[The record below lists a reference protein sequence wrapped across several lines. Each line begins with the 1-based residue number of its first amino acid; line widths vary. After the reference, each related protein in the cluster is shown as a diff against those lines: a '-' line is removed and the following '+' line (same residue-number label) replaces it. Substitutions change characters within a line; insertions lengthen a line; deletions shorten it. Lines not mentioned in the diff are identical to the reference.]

1 MRSGHLPA
9 MDIAGKVNDSLR
21 QHHTLVITAPPG
33 AGKSTLLPLTIMSGQ
48 EEDANKEVNEE
59 THKILEKGK
68 ILMLEPRRLAAR
80 QIAERMASIL
90 SEPVGKTVGYRIR
103 FDNKVSQDTRVEV
116 LTEGILTRMLVS
128 DPTLEGVSTIIFDE
142 FHERSINSDLALAL
156 ARQAQNILRPDLKIV
171 IMSATIDATSICQAL
186 DAPLIESKG
195 RMYPVEIKYED
206 TTEYTNSFGKF
217 GSVGNFSNEEIAVA
231 TSAIIA
237 KAHREHKGDIL
248 AFLPGQGEIQRCLEL
263 LGDSLSPTVVLP
275 LYGTLSPKQQRR
287 AIAPSKEGERKVV
300 LATPI
305 AETSLTIEGVR
316 IVVDSG
322 LYKRL
327 VFDKNTGLCH
337 LETATISMDM
347 ATQRM
352 GRAGRVA
359 EGVCYRLWAKTA
371 EHLMPERRTP
381 EIEEADLS
389 SMLLDIASFGENDVY
404 CLPWLTL
411 PPKANILRAKNLL
424 CSLGALGESEEEESH
439 GIESRTRLNIGSIT
453 EIGRKMEAL
462 PCHPRIARMILSAES
477 KPLQALACDIAALL
491 EEKDPMNETGECD
504 ITLRLSILRSN
515 RQKVSSSTSKSSSS
529 ESKASLG
536 RWARIAQIAKEYR
549 KMACTNE
556 NRKTVH
562 TDEDNSP
569 VDGEEVGMLLAHAY
583 PERIAMSIDNI
594 GGYRLA
600 SGNTV
605 SIDREE
611 PMSAHTWIAIA
622 SLYAGNARNLP
633 NASSVRQGKVFLAA
647 PLDIEMISEMTNMR
661 DRIAWNSKQGMVV
674 MQQERCIGKL
684 IVDCKP
690 IQDADKAQIIAIIC
704 EAIKKEGLS
713 MLDWNEQVKRL
724 QRRVAKVAE
733 WHPELSIPDLSTEHL
748 VDTAKDWLPF
758 YLEQDGKVKRTTAEL
773 KKLNLEEILWNTI
786 PYDIQQEIDRLAPTH
801 IQVPTGSRIRIDYR
815 QGAEAP
821 VLSVRLQECFGMEK
835 TPCVNDGKQPL
846 LMELLSP
853 GFKPVQLTQDLQSF
867 WQTTYFEVR
876 KELKRRYPKHYW
888 PENPLEAEAVK
899 GTKRKF

>member
-1 MRSGHLPA
+1 MNIKEIIVRSGQLPA
-9 MDIAGKVNDSLR
+9 SEIAEKVNESLR
-21 QHHTLVITAPPG
+21 QKHTLVITAPPG

-48 EEDANKEVNEE
+48 EEDANNEGNAANC
-59 THKILEKGK
+59 GK
-68 ILMLEPRRLAAR
+68 VLMLEPRRLAAR

-90 SEPVGKTVGYRIR
+90 GEPVGKTVGYRVR
-103 FDNKVSQDTRVEV
+103 FDNKVSKDTRIEV

-128 DPTLEGVSTIIFDE
+128 DPTLEGISTIIFDE

-156 ARQAQNILRPDLKIV
+156 TRQAQSILRPDLRIV

-206 TTEYTNSFGKF
+206 ISEYKNNTGNFGSFGCE
-217 GSVGNFSNEEIAVA
+217 GVAMATASV
-231 TSAIIA
+231 IA

-263 LGDSLSPTVVLP
+263 LGDSLAPTAVLP
-275 LYGTLSPKQQRR
+275 LYGNLSPEQQRQ
-287 AIAPSKEGERKVV
+287 AIAPSREGERKVV

-305 AETSLTIEGVR
+305 AETSITIEGVR

-322 LYKRL
+322 LYKHL
-327 VFDKNTGLCH
+327 VFDKNTGLSH
-337 LETATISMDM
+337 LETANISMDM

-359 EGVCYRLWAKTA
+359 EGICYRLWAKTA
-371 EHLMPERRTP
+371 EHLMPEQRTP
-381 EIEEADLS
+381 EIEGADLS
-389 SMLLDIASFGENDVY
+389 SMVLDIASFGESDVY
-404 CLPWLTL
+404 SLPWLTF
-411 PPKANILRAKNLL
+411 PPKANILQARDLL
-424 CSLGALGESEEEESH
+424 CSLGALEEVDIDKESSKEEGVFAKTEARNVTSLYI
-439 GIESRTRLNIGSIT
+439 GNIT
-453 EIGRKMEAL
+453 PMGRKMETL
-462 PCHPRIARMILSAES
+462 PCHPRIARMILSAET
-477 KPLQALACDIAALL
+477 KALQSLACDIAALL
-491 EEKDPMNETGECD
+491 EEKDPMSETSECD
-504 ITLRLSILRSN
+504 ITLRLSVLRSN
-515 RQKVSSSTSKSSSS
+515 RRKGT
-529 ESKASLG
+529 LG

-549 KMACTNE
+549 KM
-556 NRKTVH
+556 VH

-569 VDGEEVGMLLAHAY
+569 VDAEEVGMLLAHAY
-583 PERIAMSIDNI
+583 PERIAMAIDNI

-605 SIDREE
+605 SIDRED

-622 SLYAGNARNLP
+622 SLYAGNTGNAGNQARP
-633 NASSVRQGKVFLAA
+633 SYGKASNSSPLKQGKVFLAA
-647 PLDIEMISEMTNMR
+647 PLNLEMISEMAKER
-661 DRIAWNSKQGMVV
+661 DRIAWDSKQGMVV
-674 MQQERCIGKL
+674 MQRERYIGKL
-684 IVDCKP
+684 VIDARP
-690 IQDADKAQIIAIIC
+690 IHDANNADIIAIIC

-713 MLDWNEQVKRL
+713 MLDWNEQVQRL

-733 WHPELSIPDLSTEHL
+733 WHPGLSIPDLSTEHL
-748 VDTAKDWLPF
+748 METAQDWLPL
-758 YLEQDGKVKRTTAEL
+758 YLEQDGKVKHTTSEL
-773 KKLNLEEILWNTI
+773 KKLDLTEILWNSI
-786 PYDIQQEIDRLAPTH
+786 PYDTQQEIDRLAPTH

-888 PENPLEAEAVK
+888 PENPLEAEAVR
-899 GTKRKF
+899 GVKRKS